1 MEDNRI
7 EVIDSNNIIDVP
19 ETNLKKKVN
28 GLKIILIVFGILLF
42 ILLIGYILLLVLF
55 NFDIKVKD
63 IILDN
68 GSNYQV
74 ELIPNIKNNFDINNY
89 VFEIKNPNVATIDK
103 YGNIKSNNIGTT
115 DLIIKYKYSL
125 LSKKIKIEVRDIDIN
140 NISYNDNIIIKTN
153 ESIRLKPIINN
164 NENIIS
170 NLAYE
175 SENNN
180 IAKVD
185 TYGNITSIN
194 PGTTSINII
203 GKNNITKKV
212 NVKVESTIKP
222 ISKISLTESNISLKK
237 GEKVKLIPVIEP
249 IDATDTNIT
258 WTSNSGNAIVDNT
271 GTVLANQFG
280 VAIITAETS
289 NGLKATCTIMVLN
302 TSIQITNISLNKN
315 NIELKV
321 GELFQLK
328 PTIVPDTATI
338 RDITWTSSNENV
350 VTVNNGKVLGKKKGN
365 ATITVKTSSNKTDTC
380 NIVIKE
386 KEIMAKSI
394 DLSIDRTILK
404 VGDSLVLRPTILPDN
419 TVNKNIIWKS
429 SDENIISIENGI
441 ITAKKE
447 GIGVITA
454 KTSNGKVAN
463 SIIYIKNN

>member
-1 MEDNRI
+1 MEDNRV
-7 EVIDSNNIIDVP
+7 EVIDSNNTIDIP

-28 GLKIILIVFGILLF
+28 GLKIMLIVFGILLF

-68 GSNYQV
+68 GSGYQV
-74 ELIPNIKNNFDINNY
+74 ELIPNIKNNFDIDNY
-89 VFEIKNPNVATIDK
+89 VFEIKDINIATVDK
-103 YGNIKSNNIGTT
+103 YGYIMSKNIGATE
-115 DLIIKYKYSL
+115 LSVKYKYSL
-125 LSKKIKIEVRDIDIN
+125 FSKKIKIKIENVSINDIN
-140 NISYNDNIIIKTN
+140 LGEDLVIKTN
-153 ESIRLKPIINN
+153 ESIRLKPVINN
-164 NENIIS
+164 NDKINS
-170 NLAYE
+170 SLTFE

-222 ISKISLTESNISLKK
+222 INKISLTESNISLKK
-237 GEKVKLIPVIEP
+237 GEKIKLIPVIEP

-258 WTSNSGNAIVDNT
+258 WTSNSGNAIVDST

-280 VAIITAETS
+280 VAIITAETN

-302 TSIQITNISLNKN
+302 TNIQITNISLNKN
-315 NIELKV
+315 NIEMKV

-394 DLSIDRTILK
+394 DLSIDRTVLK

-429 SDENIISIENGI
+429 SDENILSVENGI